1 MATSPNYGWLEPDN
15 TDLVKNGALSI
26 RTLGNAIDTTMA
38 TMTPKSTY
46 TAKGS
51 IAAATAASTPAN
63 LAVGNN
69 GETLVA
75 DSSTSTG
82 LSYQANWAAAKNKII
97 NGDYRINQ
105 RGFSS
110 VTAND
115 TYTFDRWRT
124 LSGGTVTYAFTPQTF
139 TPGTAPVAG
148 YEGSTFLQCAIS
160 AATSSYI
167 GISQRIEDVRT
178 FANQSIVVS
187 FWAKAASGTPS
198 VDVVVNQD
206 FGSGGS
212 SSVNTIGTKQAIS
225 TSWTRYSFKITV
237 PSISGKTIGTSSFT
251 NVYLLFSDAIIGS
264 GVGDQT
270 GTFQIWGFQAE
281 TGTVATAFQTATGT
295 LQGELAACQRYYWRQ
310 TVSTN
315 QPLAPTGG
323 CATAAIADSALY
335 FPVTMR
341 LNPSSI
347 EVSNVGFYN
356 WGNGSI
362 YESGTITSAAATLYA
377 INLRYTHG
385 SNVFTTGQSGALIG
399 RAASSYIGIN
409 AEL

>member
-1 MATSPNYGWLEPDN
+1 MATGRVPTTANSPL
-15 TDLVKNGALSI
+15 
-26 RTLGNAIDTTMA
+26 
-38 TMTPKSTY
+38 
-46 TAKGS
+46 TAKGDLFGY
-51 IAAATAASTPAN
+51 STTQARV
-63 LAVGNN
+63 AVGNN

-82 LSYQANWAAAKNKII
+82 LSYQANWAAGKNKII

-212 SSVNTIGTKQAIS
+212 SGVNAIGTKQAIS
-225 TSWTRYSFKITV
+225 TSWTRYSFKINV
-237 PSISGKTIGTSSFT
+237 PSISGKTIGTSSYT

-295 LQGELAACQRYYWRQ
+295 LQGELAACQRYYYRAV
-310 TVSTN
+310 TPENAYGAFGTAMGRSTTTSYGLVTFPVSMRTS
-315 QPLAPTGG
+315 PTSIDFSTLRIDDGTASTG
-323 CATAAIADSALY
+323 SATAVTINSLFTSRNIGALDLT
-335 FPVTMR
+335 F
-341 LNPSSI
+341 SSGVVQYRPYVI
-347 EVSNVGFYN
+347 EANNS
-356 WGNGSI
+356 
-362 YESGTITSAAATLYA
+362 TSA
-377 INLRYTHG
+377 
-385 SNVFTTGQSGALIG
+385 FIG
-399 RAASSYIGIN
+399 FS

>member
-1 MATSPNYGWLEPDN
+1 MATGRVPTTANSPL
-15 TDLVKNGALSI
+15 
-26 RTLGNAIDTTMA
+26 
-38 TMTPKSTY
+38 
-46 TAKGS
+46 TAKGDLFGY
-51 IAAATAASTPAN
+51 STTQARV
-63 LAVGNN
+63 AVGNN

-82 LSYQANWAAAKNKII
+82 LSYQANWAAGKNKII

-212 SSVNTIGTKQAIS
+212 SGVNAIGTKQAIS
-225 TSWTRYSFKITV
+225 TSWTRYSFKINV
-237 PSISGKTIGTSSFT
+237 PSISGKTIGTSSYT

-295 LQGELAACQRYYWRQ
+295 LQGELAACQRYYVRWSGANSFNHAG
-310 TVSTN
+310 TGVTTSATN
-315 QPLAPTGG
+315 AYIYVNPPVEMRVAPTAIDF
-323 CATAAIADSALY
+323 ATMALYNYVPNVYAISALV
-335 FPVTMR
+335 F
-341 LNPSSI
+341 N
-347 EVSNVGFYN
+347 
-356 WGNGSI
+356 
-362 YESGTITSAAATLYA
+362 SATTKTCQLYA
-377 INLRYTHG
+377 T
-385 SNVFTTGQSGALIG
+385 STGMTANHFVSLCTN
-399 RAASSYIGIN
+399 SSSAGYVGLS

>member
-1 MATSPNYGWLEPDN
+1 
-15 TDLVKNGALSI
+15 
-26 RTLGNAIDTTMA
+26 
-38 TMTPKSTY
+38 
-46 TAKGS
+46 
-51 IAAATAASTPAN
+51 
-63 LAVGNN
+63 VGNN

-110 VTAND
+110 VTASD

-212 SSVNTIGTKQAIS
+212 SGVNAIGTKQAIS

-237 PSISGKTIGTSSFT
+237 PSISGKTIGTSSYT
-251 NVYLLFSDAIIGS
+251 NVYVLFSDAIIGS

-295 LQGELAACQRYYWRQ
+295 LQGELAACQRYYYRA
-310 TVSTN
+310 TVTTFN
-315 QPLAPTGG
+315 QPFAMGQCYNT
-323 CATAAIADSALY
+323 TSAY
-335 FPVTMR
+335 GIVPFPVTMR
-341 LNPSSI
+341 TLPTALEQS
-347 EVSNVGFYN
+347 
-356 WGNGSI
+356 GSATD
-362 YESGTITSAAATLYA
+362 YKLTTSAFGGSTTTTVPTFNAATQNA
-377 INLRYTHG
+377 STV
-385 SNVFTTGQSGALIG
+385 VFTASAVFTAGHATSLVSSASGAYLG
-399 RAASSYIGIN
+399 WS